1 MENNPVVEFL
11 RENKNIAYSKKRLVI
26 RLNMR
31 PKLVKYFI
39 NKGLNTNTEYVEVVT
54 HKNENKIIDSKNK
67 DKASEEWTE
76 MIKLEKPIIKRVLPL
91 EVGSGKDKINVFKW
105 N

>member
-39 NKGLNTNTEYVEVVT
+39 NKGLHTNIEYVEVLT
-54 HKNENKIIDSKNK
+54 EKKENIIIDGK

-76 MIKLEKPIIKRVLPL
+76 MIKLEKPIIRRVLPL